1 MLLLSDFSVI
11 CIKFRVTGIIDL
23 TPTVYSLF
31 NLNYIIIECPLLD
44 VFKQN
49 YYDSAVTNWFSK
61 PQKIRQNKHKKYKRM
76 CNFKMNK

>member
-31 NLNYIIIECPLLD
+31 NLDYIITECTLLD

-49 YYDSAVTNWFSK
+49 YYTEQSLIGSVNLRRSGKISTRNTKECATSK
-61 PQKIRQNKHKKYKRM
+61 
-76 CNFKMNK
+76 